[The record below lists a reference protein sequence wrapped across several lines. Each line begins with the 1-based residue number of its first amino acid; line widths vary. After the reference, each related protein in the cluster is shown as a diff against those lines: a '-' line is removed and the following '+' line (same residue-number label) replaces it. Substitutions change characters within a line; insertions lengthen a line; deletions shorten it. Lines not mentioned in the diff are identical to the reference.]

1 MPFPT
6 WFTKLVVVDGTPLPL
21 NAIAASMPICII
33 LALLNL
39 GGSEVFNSIIGLLN
53 GAVGL
58 TYAISIACILWRR
71 LFGEPLPPARWSLG
85 RWGVPINLIAMLY
98 QILTTIISFFP
109 IFARV
114 NAQTMNWGIAM
125 FSGVMIIALINYL
138 VLGRRVY
145 AGPVVDIVKH

>member
-6 WFTKLVVVDGTPLPL
+6 WFTKLVVVDETPLPL

-71 LFGEPLPPARWSLG
+71 LFGAPLPAARWSLG
-85 RWGVPINLIAMLY
+85 RLGVPINLIAMLY

-145 AGPVVDIVKH
+145 AGPVVDIIKN